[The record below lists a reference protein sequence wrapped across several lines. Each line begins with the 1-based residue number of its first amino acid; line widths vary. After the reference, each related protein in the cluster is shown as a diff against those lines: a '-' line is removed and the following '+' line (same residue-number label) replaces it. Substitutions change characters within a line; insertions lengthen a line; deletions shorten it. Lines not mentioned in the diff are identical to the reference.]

1 MDPARAMRQGSGATQ
16 GRARRGGIGGGDVR
30 PAIVFIQTDSA
41 SRPEPRS
48 VMLGVNDWDY
58 TEVIRG
64 IEQGERIV
72 LMSVARLQ
80 QQQQEMLDRMRTN
93 TGFPGTTQPTRGM
106 PRR

>member
-1 MDPARAMRQGSGATQ
+1 
-16 GRARRGGIGGGDVR
+16 
-30 PAIVFIQTDSA
+30 
-41 SRPEPRS
+41 
-48 VMLGVNDWDY
+48 
-58 TEVIRG
+58 VIRG